1 MSTST
6 NTNKKPEE
14 EIQGENSYGTTGHS
28 QGVNNVVSRLYGGGG
43 EAVPNTGGAYTE
55 NVSSN
60 SPAGATK
67 EPMSYE
73 EYIEQ
78 MKTGYRQQVDA
89 ANKEAEIAKQK
100 AMVDAQSSYQTNK
113 AGYGANA
120 EALAKMGLSGG
131 GYSDYIE
138 AQAYAQKRQ
147 EAQKASAVE
156 AQTKAANE
164 QTYQDFIRQANEKL
178 AEKALYD
185 ERVADE
191 REYAEQQKED
201 ERLYN
206 EQILAEQ
213 REYQEKQLQDQREYN
228 EKLTAEERAYQ
239 EKLAAEE
246 RERQQAKL
254 ESDRAY
260 SEKLAAEERA
270 YQEKLIEE
278 QRAYEE
284 EQRAKQKAE
293 DKEYQEYL
301 EHKQAEAEKKTQY
314 EKLLNGANSG
324 QYTSEQLSSL
334 GKQYGLDDAQIKTL
348 TDSASKY
355 KQNMQNETFT
365 KLLGSLDMDG
375 FDTLKNEYN
384 KGNITQDQYNTLVS
398 KNQELYYKNYYNTVE
413 ADFGAID
420 TADVDSAFKK
430 GHITQ
435 TQYDAIKAKYNAEIA
450 DAITTATLFYASGS
464 KIDETAANQIVAEL
478 KKTGWL
484 SEENKSK
491 IDSHLSGQYV
501 KTDSSDDDGG
511 CFAKG
516 SMVTIADGSQVPI
529 ETLKEGDEILAFN
542 HVTGKLDAAKILFIY
557 YEGEKEYKI
566 LNLHFDGAENTEVIT
581 AHGFFDIDLNKYVL
595 IKFDNV
601 EEYIGHKMLCVSLED
616 GKTVEKMAV
625 LTGYETY
632 TNTNESFAVITTK
645 HINCIVNNLLTV
657 PDNNDRENP
666 KLLGFGSNL
675 FEYNSDHTY
684 NKEEMESE
692 IAKFGLVTDDEW
704 CAIAGENKD
713 LAPLFFGIGGE
724 YLKIALGKGKMTMED
739 LAGYIQIGANHNGNT
754 Q

>member
-14 EIQGENSYGTTGHS
+14 EIQGENSYGITGHS
-28 QGVNNVVSRLYGGGG
+28 QGVNNVVSRLYGGSG

-147 EAQKASAVE
+147 EAQTASAVE

-334 GKQYGLDDAQIKTL
+334 GKQYALDDAQIKTL

-435 TQYDAIKAKYNAEIA
+435 TQYDAVKAKYNAEIA

-464 KIDETAANQIVAEL
+464 QLDETAAKQIVAEL
-478 KKTGWL
+478 KNTGWL
-484 SEENKSK
+484 SNDNKNK
-491 IDSHLSGQYV
+491 IDSLLSSTYKKEEESGGGSCVAKGTEILLPDGKTLPIENLSVGDKVLTFDHIKGICVESRVAYTYFANTTV
-501 KTDSSDDDGG
+501 KTIHLNFTDNVS
-511 CFAKG
+511 
-516 SMVTIADGSQVPI
+516 I
-529 ETLKEGDEILAFN
+529 EL
-542 HVTGKLDAAKILFIY
+542 
-557 YEGEKEYKI
+557 
-566 LNLHFDGAENTEVIT
+566 LNSG
-581 AHGFFDIDLNKYVL
+581 HGLFDITLDKYV
-595 IKFDNV
+595 IVTHENAN
-601 EEYIGHKMLCVSLED
+601 EYIGHSFAFISSENGEFVTSKVTLLSSSISEKLVERYDIVTENKLNHIANGLLACSDVLVGISNMFEFNDLVCDSKKVARD
-616 GKTVEKMAV
+616 VEKYG
-625 LTGYETY
+625 LY
-632 TNTNESFAVITTK
+632 THEEWAEHVTK
-645 HINCIVNNLLTV
+645 EDFDTFNGAYFKIAIEKGLLTMEELFALIGFIQTQW
-657 PDNNDRENP
+657 DN
-666 KLLGFGSNL
+666 SN
-675 FEYNSDHTY
+675 T
-684 NKEEMESE
+684 
-692 IAKFGLVTDDEW
+692 
-704 CAIAGENKD
+704 
-713 LAPLFFGIGGE
+713 
-724 YLKIALGKGKMTMED
+724 LK
-739 LAGYIQIGANHNGNT
+739 
-754 Q
+754 